1 LWITRRPAIP
11 KAGECRGRSQHA
23 EAGTPILLLLE
34 SAVFWYYGADV
45 SSVRDAKRSVTQAI
59 QRAVCSLHL
68 GEASPREFVVADE
81 DLLPELVRDTLSPFS
96 DLLETRA
103 CILGHPAAVRE
114 TKHI

>member
-1 LWITRRPAIP
+1 MPRAVTARGGGHTDFAATGVGSFLVLRR
-11 KAGECRGRSQHA
+11 R
-23 EAGTPILLLLE
+23 
-34 SAVFWYYGADV
+34 V

-81 DLLPELVRDTLSPFS
+81 DLLPELVRDTPSPFS